1 MLGVVIRRLSLLLAL
16 GPLCALAAPAST
28 HSDFTAD
35 SITTDEA
42 TGETVG
48 SGHAELADGAFL
60 MTADVIRYNQKT
72 ATASAEGH
80 VAMTRGNERLL
91 ADSAVLFR
99 EKGSFTAK
107 HLRAGS
113 FPFYIEGSSAEGDKD
128 VITIHDATI
137 SYREP
142 GQWQPTVKAD
152 TIVYSPHHYIRVGS
166 AHLGLG
172 QAQPI
177 PVIHLH
183 QSLAEV
189 SSLSY
194 LSLGGG
200 YRGSL
205 GAFLNGELHIPVS
218 PVFKVGADVSLY
230 TARGVMAGPA
240 ATYQSTDNGLSLDGY
255 LKTGF
260 IHDYGNRLTDLL
272 GRQVPIDRG
281 FAEWRHSQQVTD
293 SLTLNG
299 QFNWWKDS
307 EVVRDFRPRDFFDI
321 QEPDSFLEATYT
333 GTHLFASAFTRFQPN
348 EYNPVQQRLP
358 EVRVD
363 MPTTPIG
370 LGFDERLLT
379 SVAALE
385 DNPPQTAGVLLK
397 SVRFDAFYGLS
408 RPIAPTSWLT
418 VTPVAGARFTDY
430 TNTTGAALPG
440 GTSRALGELGLDG
453 NFLASGTFDYKNP
466 LWAIDGLRHLLTPTF
481 SWRYIPHADKGSLYI
496 PQIDRQSFS
505 TYLPMLDLGD
515 IRSIDQIRA
524 ENTLRIGV
532 DNTLQTR
539 DGTYG
544 SRDLLNLNLG
554 QDFRFKQAS
563 GQRDASDLHV
573 DVAVMPAS
581 WVQIDLYDSYSVRPW
596 ATREIDTDIQLKDG
610 NENSIRFGTGYL
622 SDHADDWVAQGLSGP
637 TLEGLNNYHFEARSR
652 INEVYEGFVR
662 ADYDNRHHRFTD
674 QSYGIDHV
682 IANTWRLEYTITLYS
697 GPRRESH
704 FGFTVQVDTVRF

>member
-1 MLGVVIRRLSLLLAL
+1 MIRRLLILLAA
-16 GPLCALAAPAST
+16 GPLCALAVPNPS

-35 SITTDEA
+35 SITTDES

-48 SGHAELADGAFL
+48 KGHAELADGTFL
-60 MTADVIRYNQKT
+60 MTADVIRYDQKT
-72 ATASAEGH
+72 ATASAEGN

-142 GQWQPTVKAD
+142 GRWQPTIKAD
-152 TIVYSPHHYIRVGS
+152 TIVYSPHHYIRLGS
-166 AHLGLG
+166 AHVGLG
-172 QAQPI
+172 EAQPI

-183 QSLAEV
+183 ENLAEV

-194 LSLGGG
+194 VSLSGG

-205 GAFLNGELHIPVS
+205 GAFLDAGLHIPVN
-218 PVFKVGADVSLY
+218 PVLKLGADASLY
-230 TARGVMAGPA
+230 TARGIMAGPA
-240 ATYQSTDNGLSLDGY
+240 ASYQSVDGELPLDGY
-255 LKTGF
+255 FKSGF
-260 IHDYGNRLTDLL
+260 IHDYGKRLTDIL
-272 GRQVPIDRG
+272 GRQVPIDRA
-281 FAEWRHSQQVTD
+281 FAEWRHSQQLTD
-293 SLTLNG
+293 SITLNG
-299 QFNWWKDS
+299 EFNWWKDS
-307 EVVRDFRPRDFFDI
+307 EVVRDFRPRDFFEV
-321 QEPDSFLEATYT
+321 QEPDSFIEATYT
-333 GTHLFASAFTRFQPN
+333 GSNVFASAFTRFQPN
-348 EYNPVQQRLP
+348 EYNPVQERLP
-358 EVRVD
+358 EVRLD
-363 MPTTPIG
+363 MPATPIG
-370 LGFDERLLT
+370 LGFDERVIS

-385 DNPPQTAGVLLK
+385 DNPPQDEGKLLK

-408 RPIAPTSWLT
+408 RPIAPTSWLNL
-418 VTPVAGARFTDY
+418 TPVAGARFTDY
-430 TNTTGAALPG
+430 TSTTGAVLPG
-440 GTSRALGELGLDG
+440 GTHRALGELGLDAD
-453 NFLASGTFDYKNP
+453 LRASGTFDYKNP
-466 LWAIDGLRHLLTPTF
+466 LWSIDGLRHLVTPTF
-481 SWRYIPHADKGSLYI
+481 SWRYIPDANKGSLYI
-496 PQIDRQSFS
+496 PQIDRQTFS

-515 IRSIDQIRA
+515 MRSIDQLRA
-524 ENTLRIGV
+524 ENTLRIGI

-539 DGTYG
+539 DATYG
-544 SRDLLNLNLG
+544 SRDLLNVNLG

-563 GQRDASDLHV
+563 GQRDASDLHA
-573 DVAVMPAS
+573 DVSVMPAS
-581 WVQIDLYDSYSVRPW
+581 WIQVDLYDSYSVRPW

-610 NENSIRFGTGYL
+610 NERSIRFGTGYL
-622 SDHADDWVAQGLSGP
+622 SDHADDWVAEGLTGS

-662 ADYDNRHHRFTD
+662 ADYDNRYHRFTD
-674 QSYGIDHV
+674 QSYGIDQV
-682 IANTWRLEYTITLYS
+682 IANTWRLEYMITLYS